1 VTHGGKRPGA
11 GRPATGRKVRTYS
24 VCLTADELAR
34 ILAHAAGPKPSLS
47 ASVRRLLALA
57 EGKP

>member
-11 GRPATGRKVRTYS
+11 GRPATGRRVRTHS

-34 ILAHAAGPKPSLS
+34 VLSYAPGPKPSLS
-47 ASVRRLLALA
+47 ASVRRLLALV